1 MTVRNGL
8 AALRER
14 MQKAAERAGRNAGA
28 IELVLVTKNVSAEKI
43 MEAYEAGER
52 RFGENKVQELLK
64 KKGLLPRDIEWHF
77 IGHLQTNK
85 VKSVL
90 PEVSLI
96 HSLDSIR
103 LAEEMEARAA
113 SANQRV
119 PVLVQVN
126 TSGEQTKFG
135 AAPAELPQILQ
146 AVSGLAHLE
155 LKGLMT
161 IGPFTDNE
169 KKIRAAFRS
178 LTSLRDAWKG
188 KGFAGL
194 RMLSMGMSHDFEL
207 AIEEGADMIRIGTAV
222 FGERNVKRAA

>member
-1 MTVRNGL
+1 MTVRSDL
-8 AALRER
+8 AAVRER
-14 MQKAAERAGRNAGA
+14 MQKAAERAGRNTGA
-28 IELVLVTKNVSAEKI
+28 IELVLVTKNVSAETI

-52 RFGENKVQELLK
+52 KFGENKVQELLEK
-64 KKGLLPRDIEWHF
+64 KELLPRDIEWHL

-103 LAEEMEARAA
+103 LAEEMEERAA

-135 AAPAELPQILQ
+135 AAPAELPQILK
-146 AVSGLAHLE
+146 AVSGLVHLE

-178 LTSLRDAWKG
+178 LASLRDEWRVR
-188 KGFAGL
+188 GFPGL
-194 RMLSMGMSHDFEL
+194 ILLSMGMSHDFEL

-222 FGERNVKRAA
+222 FGERNVKRAT